1 MTRDANAALH
11 GMLRVLKLPSFA
23 ANFEQIGLD
32 TEQHGWTFG
41 QALRQLCELEMH
53 DRRERRIGRLLKSS
67 ALPADKTLA
76 TLDTNKLPAKV
87 RRQLPELCDGGF
99 LSRAENVLL
108 FGLPGRGK
116 THIAAAIGHELT
128 HRGHAV
134 YFTTTQR
141 LVERLLV
148 AKRALELDRELRRL
162 DNYDAV
168 ILDDIGYVQQ
178 DRDQM
183 EVLFTFLAQRYERRS
198 IVITSNLVF
207 SQWDRIF
214 KDPMTTAAAI
224 DRLVHHSVI
233 LEMTGKSFRTET
245 AKEAQTASADDD
257 N

>member
-128 HRGHAV
+128 QRGHAV

-148 AKRALELDRELRRL
+148 
-162 DNYDAV
+162 
-168 ILDDIGYVQQ
+168 
-178 DRDQM
+178 
-183 EVLFTFLAQRYERRS
+183 
-198 IVITSNLVF
+198 
-207 SQWDRIF
+207 
-214 KDPMTTAAAI
+214 
-224 DRLVHHSVI
+224 
-233 LEMTGKSFRTET
+233 
-245 AKEAQTASADDD
+245 
-257 N
+257 